1 MTRETLKNLD
11 LISQV
16 TQQSIADI
24 DIIVLRFGLGLG
36 GRGWLIEAWFFG
48 TLLLVC

>member
-24 DIIVLRFGLGLG
+24 DIIVPTTKNPKFKGAVFDIVIGFGLD
-36 GRGWLIEAWFFG
+36 
-48 TLLLVC
+48 